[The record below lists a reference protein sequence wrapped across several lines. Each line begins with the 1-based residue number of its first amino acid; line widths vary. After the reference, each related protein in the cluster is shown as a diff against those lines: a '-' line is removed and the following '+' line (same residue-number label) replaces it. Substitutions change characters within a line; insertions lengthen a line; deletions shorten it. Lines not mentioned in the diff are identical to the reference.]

1 MLYAYIAWEP
11 YFTMFT
17 INKTLVL
24 IKKKKKKSSQSPS
37 GLDFDTDPPW
47 GSYNREGDKNKMLSF
62 DLFRRSSNKQMDPQF
77 P

>member
-11 YFTMFT
+11 YFT

-24 IKKKKKKSSQSPS
+24 FKKKKKKGSSQSPS

-62 DLFRRSSNKQMDPQF
+62 DLFGRSSNKQMDPQF

>member
-24 IKKKKKKSSQSPS
+24 KKKKKS
-37 GLDFDTDPPW
+37 LH
-47 GSYNREGDKNKMLSF
+47 KNKMLSF